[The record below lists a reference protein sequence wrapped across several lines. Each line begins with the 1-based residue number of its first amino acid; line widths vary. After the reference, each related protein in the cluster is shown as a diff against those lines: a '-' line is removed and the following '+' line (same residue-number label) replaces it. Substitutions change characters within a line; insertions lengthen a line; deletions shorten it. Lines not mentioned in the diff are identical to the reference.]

1 MLKGCALL
9 QVGNCLLWQNECNEC
24 AAVHPTG
31 QLQMLSSKPAVC
43 HQTSMRKQSS
53 VKHTSCLLNQESV
66 VFRKILH
73 ENSFYNKTHRG
84 RWRAQTSYRA
94 RFPISSDSG
103 LICKLIIQLQREQVR
118 ELLFLFICTVLSHC
132 SLLFF
137 CFTFLAC
144 RTNHTHLSKPNF
156 ISDLYEGLM
165 LQNQMNNS
173 KYLVFWI
180 RTSFF
185 LCTM

>member
-103 LICKLIIQLQREQVR
+103 LICKLIIQLQRESMYR
-118 ELLFLFICTVLSHC
+118 WGNFFSCSSALFCPTAVSYFSVLHFWPVGQTIHISANPIL
-132 SLLFF
+132 SLIYMKGW
-137 CFTFLAC
+137 CFKTKWTIA
-144 RTNHTHLSKPNF
+144 S
-156 ISDLYEGLM
+156 I
-165 LQNQMNNS
+165 
-173 KYLVFWI
+173 
-180 RTSFF
+180 
-185 LCTM
+185 